1 MKLIFGKDT
10 DNLLDESEIK
20 TTPLTSQNINGRATE
35 PTVHKLSFNSR
46 SLRRI
51 FDNRPRIYNFLYV
64 HSEQS
69 MITYESY
76 TMNCIERFVER
87 GQILQ
92 NEQKIFTMYQLDCL
106 EIQKKKKVIY
116 YSSEKIH
123 LILLCPSDMA
133 YQIKY
138 STERRCVNYQ
148 LELKPLKAEHSQLL
162 HELMRTSTWRFVN
175 EISNISRITNHFGEY
190 RPIKIHDE
198 RLERQ

>member
-92 NEQKIFTMYQLDCL
+92 NE
-106 EIQKKKKVIY
+106 
-116 YSSEKIH
+116 
-123 LILLCPSDMA
+123 
-133 YQIKY
+133 
-138 STERRCVNYQ
+138 
-148 LELKPLKAEHSQLL
+148 
-162 HELMRTSTWRFVN
+162 
-175 EISNISRITNHFGEY
+175 
-190 RPIKIHDE
+190 
-198 RLERQ
+198 